1 MISLLKEFAFY
12 SNNDTNY
19 SSLLTFFSP
28 TMAQIIVSQVKR
40 LLQMKPNDKL
50 C

>member
-1 MISLLKEFAFY
+1 MIGLFKEFCLLLKQQY
-12 SNNDTNY
+12 NY

-50 C
+50 